1 MAETAALFVARAFIL
16 MSFTVMYLF
25 TPEVYPQHLRATG
38 LGLANMFGRVGGGIA
53 PFIGQG
59 LVQSGQLAVTEIVFS
74 GVSVLGVIAA
84 ILIPVETAGKE
95 LGAIHAK
102 PARKGADGAERVGD
116 GGHAARSGALGPDPE
131 RLAADDGVSLAPM
144 GDEATSVLTSGS

>member
-1 MAETAALFVARAFIL
+1 

-38 LGLANMFGRVGGGIA
+38 LGFANMFGRIGGGVA

-59 LVQSGQLAVTEIVFS
+59 LVQGGQLALAEGVFS

-84 ILIPVETAGKE
+84 VLIPIETAGKE
-95 LGAIHAK
+95 LGAVQGSSSSKRA
-102 PARKGADGAERVGD
+102 ADEEGTH
-116 GGHAARSGALGPDPE
+116 GGHASRGGALGDDATYSVGGRDE
-131 RLAADDGVSLAPM
+131 DDGVSLAPV
-144 GDEATSVLTSGS
+144 EEHASSALKGSH